1 MAGDDPLDALHGKA
15 DAILNL
21 QRNNADRLDKL
32 ETAPPAAAPRMK
44 ATDRESL
51 ADIQAR
57 LRGETTERAQ
67 GGRRKGRQ
75 A

>member
-32 ETAPPAAAPRMK
+32 ETAPPETPPLK
-44 ATDRESL
+44 ATDREPL
-51 ADIQAR
+51 HVIQAR
-57 LRGETTERAQ
+57 LREETAAGVQ
-67 GGRRKGRQ
+67 AGRVRRGRQ
-75 A
+75 M